1 MTERQEKKA
10 QFQDSSKSRGPLV
23 MVMVV
28 LLIGVL
34 SLAAW
39 AFWGG
44 KNSGYPA
51 VTAQSG
57 VVAIPASQVSDG
69 KAHFFSY
76 RDGGTTINF
85 FVLKSN
91 DGVIRAAFDACDV
104 CYRDKEG
111 YRQQGDFMICN
122 ACEQRFAS
130 DKINEVKGGCN
141 PAPLNRDV
149 QDGKVL
155 IRVAD
160 LQTGAWYFSAGK

>member
-10 QFQDSSKSRGPLV
+10 QFQQPAKRRGPLV
-23 MVMVV
+23 IVIAI
-28 LLIGVL
+28 LLVGVL
-34 SLAAW
+34 SLATW
-39 AFWGG
+39 AFLGG
-44 KNSGYPA
+44 SNSSYPS
-51 VTAQSG
+51 VKAQNG
-57 VVAIPASQVSDG
+57 VIAIPAAEVSDG
-69 KAHFFSY
+69 KAHFFSF

-141 PAPLNRDV
+141 PAPLSRLV
-149 QDGKVL
+149 QDGRVL
-155 IRVAD
+155 IQVAD
-160 LQTGAWYFSAGK
+160 LQTGAWYFSSGK